1 MYDSVR
7 RKMAETDCIRVNADY
22 ESVLFHGQQGSVAVN
37 RAIEFLAF
45 YLQDLPVLT
54 SAEYTQ
60 EFFAHVKKISGRT
73 PKIVRSGNAVNWWGP
88 MTNPEKERWL
98 NYKLTSAKLSIHEGW
113 SQTRILHREEIEK
126 LHPDE
131 ELLVKDPFSMS
142 GKGIVALNPGQK
154 IHLPNALQ
162 GELIVEPLLK
172 RSHDF
177 SHYVFPDGEVI
188 RYENLVDERFQYRG
202 TIIADELSFAE
213 EVEKAEWDQFETRL
227 KKIIHH
233 YGTDSLYGFSVDS
246 FVYEKEGE
254 FLIYPLC
261 EVNARRTMGRVAW
274 EFSRLLGKGRKT
286 ALSLKQPLFKD
297 AIRLSPEGV
306 LFEIYLSFE

>member
-1 MYDSVR
+1 
-7 RKMAETDCIRVNADY
+7 MAETDCIRVNADY
-22 ESVLFHGQQGSVAVN
+22 ESELFHGRPGPIAVN
-37 RAIEFLAF
+37 RALEFLAF
-45 YLQDLPVLT
+45 YLQDLPVQT

-60 EFFAHVKKISGRT
+60 EFFDHVRKISGRD
-73 PKIVRSGNAVNWWGP
+73 PKIVRTGNSLNWWGP
-88 MTNPEKERWL
+88 LVRPEKERWL
-98 NYKLTSAKLSIHEGW
+98 NSKLTSAKLSISEGW
-113 SQTRILHREEIEK
+113 SETRILHREEIEK
-126 LHPDE
+126 LLTHE

-142 GKGIVALNPGQK
+142 GKGIVTLKPGQK

-177 SHYVFPDGEVI
+177 SHYVFPDGKVI

-202 TIIADELSFAE
+202 TVIADELSFAD
-213 EVEKAEWDQFETRL
+213 EVEKTEWTKFESRL

-233 YGTDSLYGFSVDS
+233 YGKDSLYGYSVDS
-246 FVYEKEGE
+246 FVYEKNGE

-274 EFSRLLGKGRKT
+274 EFSQLLGKGRKT
-286 ALSLKQPLFKD
+286 ALTLKQPLFKD
-297 AIRLSPEGV
+297 AIRL
-306 LFEIYLSFE
+306 